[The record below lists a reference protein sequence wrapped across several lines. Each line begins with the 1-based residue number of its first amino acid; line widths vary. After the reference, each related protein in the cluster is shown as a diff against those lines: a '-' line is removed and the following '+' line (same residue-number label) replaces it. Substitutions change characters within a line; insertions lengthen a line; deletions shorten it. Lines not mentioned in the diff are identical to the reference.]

1 MQGRGVGPN
10 PKRFVVRYEIALK
23 NGPIDKSDVAFD
35 NFAKGIAGG
44 IEFGAVDGIEKFV
57 SDKEDVG
64 HVGPCAII

>member
-1 MQGRGVGPN
+1 M
-10 PKRFVVRYEIALK
+10 
-23 NGPIDKSDVAFD
+23 AFD